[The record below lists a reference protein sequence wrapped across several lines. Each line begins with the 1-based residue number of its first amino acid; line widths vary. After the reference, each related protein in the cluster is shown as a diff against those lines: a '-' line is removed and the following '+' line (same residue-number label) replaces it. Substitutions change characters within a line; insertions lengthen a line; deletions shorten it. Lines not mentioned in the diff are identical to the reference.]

1 MNDSIH
7 MEVPDGNVCNEK
19 VPSELPDSKI
29 QIRQIYVT
37 LALISFLLIYLELL
51 VIRWLASEIRIFAYF
66 KNFPLLAAFLGFGIG
81 CLLAGRS
88 RNFFRYSPFLLL
100 ATVSVICLARPLG
113 YTHVVFAD
121 PLELYL
127 IGDWSLLHN
136 PMLKLFTGTALLAG
150 VFILIVLLF
159 VALGEKVGACL
170 RNLPALPAYIVNIAF
185 SLFGGLV
192 FSLLCWVS
200 TGPVVWLTVAVL
212 AMIPLARKTG
222 QILLLAGAI
231 AVALLHMTPNLIWS
245 PYYRI
250 DLEPLT
256 LRANDGRSY
265 PIGYNI
271 NVNYDG
277 IMGAYNLGDS
287 FVGAM
292 PPEVRNKL
300 MDYYNVPYRIF
311 GQRFSRVL
319 VLGAGA
325 GNDVATA
332 LRNNVAHVD
341 AVEIDPSI
349 VDIGKRL
356 HPERPYA
363 SERVQVH
370 IGDARTF
377 IRNQVNSGY
386 DLIIIGALDSHTVFS
401 SMSSLRLD
409 NYVYTVESFRDSLQ
423 RLAPDGVIAVT
434 FYAYKL
440 WQLERVYNA
449 LWQANGSKPTVVH
462 SLGDGFNNLVMLAG
476 PGANRMALS
485 NHPYV
490 VAYNAEDMVGDGS
503 VEPTTDDWP
512 FLYLKHRGIPLNYA
526 PMLVLILGISWLAV
540 RKAQVSLSRVDWVM
554 FLLGL
559 GFMLLETKLLAKIGL
574 LVGAT
579 WTVNTF
585 VISGVLIMI
594 LAATYAVRKD
604 WLQNVPFALAAL
616 IVTLIADWALH
627 FNTITLVSNP
637 LTNIIVVLS
646 ALLVPVF
653 FAAVVYAR
661 LYSKVKEPST
671 AFGYNLLGAMVG
683 GIMEYTSTA
692 IGINHLNLLCVG
704 AYLGVAIIVS
714 RRAKLDIAP
723 VCPPS

>member
-1 MNDSIH
+1 MRWRAQTSTQ
-7 MEVPDGNVCNEK
+7 VK
-19 VPSELPDSKI
+19 VPSEHPASNI
-29 QIRQIYVT
+29 QIRQTYVS
-37 LALISFLLIYLELL
+37 LALISFLVIFLELL

-88 RNFFRYSPFLLL
+88 GNTFRYSPFLLL
-100 ATVSVICLARPLG
+100 VTVSVICLARPLG
-113 YTHVVFAD
+113 YTHVVFTD
-121 PLELYL
+121 PFELYL
-127 IGDWSLLHN
+127 IGNWGSLHN
-136 PMLKLFTGTALLAG
+136 PMLQLLKGSALLAG

-185 SLFGGLV
+185 SLLGGLV

-200 TGPVVWLTVAVL
+200 AGPVVWLTVAVL

-222 QILLLAGAI
+222 QILLLTGAI
-231 AVALLHMTPNLIWS
+231 AVALLQISPNLIWS

-250 DLEPLT
+250 DLEPIT
-256 LRANDGRSY
+256 LRANDGRGY

-277 IMGAYNLGDS
+277 IMGAYNHGDS

-292 PPEVRNKL
+292 PSEVRSKL
-300 MDYYNVPYRIF
+300 LDYYNVPYRIF
-311 GQRFSRVL
+311 GPRFSRVL
-319 VLGAGA
+319 ILGAGA

-341 AVEIDPSI
+341 AVEIDPAI

-377 IRNQVNSGY
+377 VRNQANSGY
-386 DLIIIGALDSHTVFS
+386 DLIIFGALDSHTVFS

-434 FYAYKL
+434 FYYYKN

-449 LWQANGSKPTVVH
+449 LRQANGSKPTVVY
-462 SLGDGFNNLVMLAG
+462 SLYETRNNIVMLAG
-476 PGANRMALS
+476 PGANRMALL

-490 VAYNAEDMVGDGS
+490 AANNAEDNVGDGS

-526 PMLVLILGISWLAV
+526 PMLILILGISFLGV
-540 RKAQVSLSRVDWVM
+540 RMAQVNVSRVDWVM

-574 LVGAT
+574 LIGNT

-594 LAATYAVRKD
+594 MAATYAVQKG
-604 WLQNVPFALAAL
+604 WLQSVPFALVAL
-616 IVTLIADWALH
+616 IVTLIADWALR

-637 LTNIIVVLS
+637 LTNNIVVLS
-646 ALLVPVF
+646 ALFLPVF

-661 LYSKVKEPST
+661 LYSKAKEPST

-692 IGINHLNLLCVG
+692 IGINNLNLLCLG

-714 RRAKLDIAP
+714 RRVKFDIAP
-723 VCPPS
+723 VCPTS

>member
-1 MNDSIH
+1 MYNAMQ
-7 MEVPDGNVCNEK
+7 MEVPDGNFRK
-19 VPSELPDSKI
+19 KRVPGEHATFRI
-29 QIRQIYVT
+29 QIRQIYLS
-37 LALISFLLIYLELL
+37 LALISFLVIYLELL

-88 RNFFRYSPFLLL
+88 SNTFRYSPFLLL
-100 ATVSVICLARPLG
+100 ATVSVVCLARPLG
-113 YTHVVFAD
+113 YTHMVFTD
-121 PLELYL
+121 PFELYL
-127 IGDWSLLHN
+127 IGNWGSLHN
-136 PMLKLFTGTALLAG
+136 PVLQMLKGSALLAG

-185 SLFGGLV
+185 SLLGGLV
-192 FSLLCWVS
+192 FSLLCWIG

-212 AMIPLARKTG
+212 AMIPLAHKKG
-222 QILLLAGAI
+222 QLLLLTGAI
-231 AVALLHMTPNLIWS
+231 AVAFLQTTPNLIWS

-250 DLEPLT
+250 DLEPVT
-256 LRANDGRSY
+256 LRANDGRVY

-271 NVNYDG
+271 SVNYDS
-277 IMGAYNLGDS
+277 IMGAYNHGDA

-292 PPEVRNKL
+292 PPEVRYKL
-300 MDYYNVPYRIF
+300 LDYYNVPYRIF

-341 AVEIDPSI
+341 AVEIDPAI
-349 VDIGKRL
+349 VDIGKQL

-370 IGDARTF
+370 IGDARAF
-377 IRNQVNSGY
+377 VRNQDNSGY

-409 NYVYTVESFRDSLQ
+409 NYVYTVESFRQSLQ
-423 RLAPDGVIAVT
+423 RLAPNGVIAVT
-434 FYAYKL
+434 FFYYKR

-462 SLGDGFNNLVMLAG
+462 SQNEMGDNLVMLAG
-476 PGANRMALS
+476 PGANHTALS
-485 NHPYV
+485 IHPYV
-490 VAYNAEDMVGDGS
+490 VANNAEDMVGDGS

-512 FLYLKHRGIPLNYA
+512 FLYLKRRGFPMNYV
-526 PMLVLILGISWLAV
+526 PMLIMILGISFLGV
-540 RKAQVSLSRVDWVM
+540 RMTGVSVSGVDWEM
-554 FLLGL
+554 FLLGV

-574 LVGAT
+574 LIGTT
-579 WTVNTF
+579 WTVNTL

-594 LAATYAVRKD
+594 LAATYSVQKG
-604 WLQNVPFALAAL
+604 WLQSVPFALTAL
-616 IVTLIADWALH
+616 IVTLIADWALR
-627 FNTITLVSNP
+627 FNTLTLFSDP
-637 LTNIIVVLS
+637 LTNIIAVLS
-646 ALLVPVF
+646 ALIVPVF

-661 LYSKVKEPST
+661 LYSEAKEPSK

-704 AYLGVAIIVS
+704 AYLGVATIVY
-714 RRAKLDIAP
+714 RRVKFDKAP
-723 VCPPS
+723 V